1 MTETVFKEVR
11 YDLGSLIKF
20 IELGEIGL
28 PDIQRPF
35 VWKNTKVR
43 DLFASMYGVFLS
55 AICYFGRTPRPLTQ
69 ERSALT
75 RNRKLLVS

>member
-11 YDLGSLIKF
+11 YDLSSLIKF

-35 VWKNTKVR
+35 V
-43 DLFASMYGVFLS
+43 
-55 AICYFGRTPRPLTQ
+55 
-69 ERSALT
+69 
-75 RNRKLLVS
+75 

>member
-11 YDLGSLIKF
+11 YDLSSLIKF
-20 IELGEIGL
+20 IELVEIGL

-43 DLFASMYGVFLS
+43 DLFASMYRGFPIGYLLFWQNAS
-55 AICYFGRTPRPLTQ
+55 TPDAKAI
-69 ERSALT
+69 
-75 RNRKLLVS
+75 